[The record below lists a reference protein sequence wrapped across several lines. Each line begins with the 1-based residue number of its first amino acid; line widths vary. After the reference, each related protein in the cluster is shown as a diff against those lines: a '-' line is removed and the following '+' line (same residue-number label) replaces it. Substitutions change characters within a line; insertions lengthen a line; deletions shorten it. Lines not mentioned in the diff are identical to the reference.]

1 MRLREA
7 HVPILL
13 WIITAA
19 ALHWGGAEQSD
30 QIAKVQAGKKHL
42 RDTVSEAVPTRDEIC
57 ATGVRVL
64 PDGTLCPQEVDF
76 DFTVDQPASTTPPQ
90 EQPIEAAPTNENDPT
105 AKPDETKPEDLKK
118 DKTPEKIEKKKDEP
132 KPPEPPK
139 PEPKKVEPKK
149 ELPPMVAE
157 TMPQPPKEEQPPPPL
172 APEKKISV
180 IQNQKEDEDP
190 NPEAHYLA
198 EKNHKV
204 DPADETHAQ
213 ITSTTSND
221 PNPTPGTS
229 NGGPSDKVGNADKTV
244 IAQDEDRPG
253 EKVAPNVV
261 PKTADA
267 PKLNESKDNAGTAKG
282 NDKPIGPDKAA
293 PKVATAT
300 NPPPPQPDKSDGKGL
315 KTPPNGSS
323 EIASGTGDG
332 PTVKTSPSANPNV
345 AKPSPVEGNGDGK
358 KKIPESLMPK
368 VAQGSGGKWVSG
380 LDGSGPSGLGK
391 LAIKEKDFKAAV
403 GMDEL
408 DRLKKVDAETK
419 LSLHRGAWKSSSLE
433 RWRSA
438 IENYTPGVKPGNQTN
453 LGTAAAPWATYLAQI
468 HVRMHPIFADDFV
481 DSLDDLPKGHPLNDQ
496 TLVTRMEIVLKP
508 DGTIDHLGIV
518 KPSGVTA
525 FDIAALDS
533 VDRAAPFGKAPT
545 QIVSP
550 DGLVYLHWEFH
561 RDEMRCSNLNAYPYL
576 LKGSGAPP
584 VTPEP
589 VPTPKPTPNPEDGK
603 KYGALLKPKG

>member
-1 MRLREA
+1 MRLKEA
-7 HVPILL
+7 HVPIVL
-13 WIITAA
+13 WVITAA

-42 RDTVSEAVPTRDEIC
+42 RETVSEAVPTRDEIC

-76 DFTVDQPASTTPPQ
+76 DFTVDQPTSQVAAQ
-90 EQPIEAAPTNENDPT
+90 EQPVEAPTNENDPT
-105 AKPDETKPEDLKK
+105 AKPDEAKPEDLKK
-118 DKTPEKIEKKKDEP
+118 DKTPEKIEKKKEP
-132 KPPEPPK
+132 EKKPPEEKK
-139 PEPKKVEPKK
+139 PEPKKPEEKK
-149 ELPPMVAE
+149 EPPPMVAE
-157 TMPQPPKEEQPPPPL
+157 KMPEPPKEEQPPPT
-172 APEKKISV
+172 ASDKKISV
-180 IQNQKEDEDP
+180 IQNQKEDEEP
-190 NPEAHYLA
+190 NPEAPYLA

-204 DPADETHAQ
+204 APEDETHST

-229 NGGPSDKVGNADKTV
+229 NGGPSDKVGNGDKTV

-261 PKTADA
+261 PKTEDA

-282 NDKPIGPDKAA
+282 NDKPVGPDKAA

-300 NPPPPQPDKSDGKGL
+300 NPPPPVPEKSDGKGL

-323 EIASGTGDG
+323 EMASGASDG
-332 PTVKTSPSANPNV
+332 PTVKTSPSANPNI
-345 AKPSPVEGNGDGK
+345 ANPSAVEGNGDGK
-358 KKIPESLMPK
+358 KKIPETLMPK
-368 VAQGSGGKWVSG
+368 MAQGSGGKWVSG
-380 LDGSGPSGLGK
+380 LDGSGPNGMGK

-419 LSLHRGAWKSSSLE
+419 LSMHRGAWKSSSLE

-468 HVRMHPIFADDFV
+468 HVRLHPIFADDFV
-481 DSLDDLPKGHPLNDQ
+481 DSLDDLPKTNALNDQ

-508 DGTIDHLGIV
+508 DGQIDHLGIV

-561 RDEMRCSNLNAYPYL
+561 RDEMRCSNLNAFPYI

-584 VTPEP
+584 LTPEP
-589 VPTPKPTPNPEDGK
+589 VTPPPKGPTPEDGK
-603 KYGALLKPKG
+603 KYGALIKPKG